1 MFSFRFIEST
11 IIVLVMKQARQINI
25 RILASISRLKNNV
38 TWNSM
43 PHTPHGN
50 RHDGRYVAHVIPT
63 LLHNQVMIK
72 LTSECLIFQA
82 WRTMCKIKMQNAR

>member
-1 MFSFRFIEST
+1 MLDSSISSLKSVLMFSFRFIEST

-38 TWNSM
+38 TWNTM

-50 RHDGRYVAHVIPT
+50 RRQRCVAHICSLRSINLISIP
-63 LLHNQVMIK
+63 
-72 LTSECLIFQA
+72 
-82 WRTMCKIKMQNAR
+82 